1 VEITRDIVEHPESWT
16 GSRVVDE
23 LPVHMYDGDD
33 AEPGQDVPTWLRDVM
48 VLCDFETHPADG
60 GAPRVVGEQVPR
72 RLDRCRRGAALRSVR
87 LEDHAAL
94 LNEAVDV
101 LGPGNVRAA
110 AEVNSVSSFTQRHPE
125 MTDEQLEHGRTIEE
139 RLTLEGPDGA
149 DLRSALIAHAESGLA
164 GMQRAS

>member
-1 VEITRDIVEHPESWT
+1 
-16 GSRVVDE
+16 
-23 LPVHMYDGDD
+23 MYDGDD

-48 VLCDFETHPADG
+48 VLCDFETHLQMEGLLGWWENRSREDST
-60 GAPRVVGEQVPR
+60 VV
-72 RLDRCRRGAALRSVR
+72 GAALRSVG

>member
-1 VEITRDIVEHPESWT
+1 MNCPFTCTTGTTPNRVRMCPLGFATSWSCVT
-16 GSRVVDE
+16 SRPTLQMEGLLGWWENRSREDSTVV
-23 LPVHMYDGDD
+23 
-33 AEPGQDVPTWLRDVM
+33 
-48 VLCDFETHPADG
+48 
-60 GAPRVVGEQVPR
+60 
-72 RLDRCRRGAALRSVR
+72 GAALRSVR